1 LELGVTHADDQEHKL
16 LVPVEV
22 EIYINADGSV
32 TFADL
37 EEKTVLIARSLDP
50 EQPLTCHH
58 SGPGIGG
65 AAVEHD

>member
-1 LELGVTHADDQEHKL
+1 LELGVTHADVQEQKP

-37 EEKTVLIARSLDP
+37 EEKTVLIAQSLDP
-50 EQPLTCHH
+50 DQPPVCHR
-58 SGPGIGG
+58 PGLQTGSL
-65 AAVEHD
+65 AAENE

>member
-1 LELGVTHADDQEHKL
+1 MSQEDGRERKP

-37 EEKTVLIARSLDP
+37 EEKTVLIAQSLNP
-50 EQPLTCHH
+50 EQPPVQCHPE
-58 SGPGIGG
+58 SVADRIAP
-65 AAVEHD
+65 ESD